1 MSQDHDGEGSGKTIH
16 EAAEKAWKDAKDNQH
31 KTQGWYEIKTI
42 EAKAQNPIT
51 EYKVKIKR
59 VRDL

>member
-1 MSQDHDGEGSGKTIH
+1 MDHDGEGTGHSIE
-16 EAAEKAWKDAKDNQH
+16 EAANAAWEDAKGKGKD
-31 KTQGWYEIKTI
+31 KGWYEIKTI
-42 EAKAQNPIT
+42 EGKAQNPIT